1 MDPNNNT
8 NVPVK
13 VQTMPPERAL
23 MRAATAAE
31 LKEQIALIHN
41 CLDKVM
47 KKGTHYDVL
56 PNCGKKNTL
65 LKPGAEVILTMFR
78 ISAEPII
85 ERESDGFDVTYHVTV
100 IGRHIPTGN
109 IVGYGVG
116 EASTSEKKYKWREAV
131 CDAEFQNSPETRR
144 QIAWVR
150 DKDDK
155 NLFHEVKQVRQNP
168 ADLMNTVL
176 KMAKKRAIVDLC
188 LTSTACSDIFVQDM
202 DDPDINDAVNQGE
215 NASKQQQGSRY
226 TAPQRRSQGSAP
238 APAQGQSA
246 PPSDVI
252 SDAQRKRLYAIG
264 KSRNLT
270 DDEMSF
276 LVYQTAHVNR
286 SGDIPKDL
294 YDATVDAFNAA
305 TPGQVLAP
313 EEGF

>member
-1 MDPNNNT
+1 
-8 NVPVK
+8 
-13 VQTMPPERAL
+13 

-31 LKEQIALIHN
+31 LKEQIALIHE
-41 CLDKVM
+41 CLKVM

-131 CDAEFQNSPETRR
+131 CDEEFQNTPETRR

-202 DDPDINDAVNQGE
+202 DDPDINNAVNQGE

-226 TAPQRRSQGSAP
+226 TAPQRRSQGAAP

-264 KSRNLT
+264 KSRNLS
-270 DDEMSF
+270 DDEMGF
-276 LVYQTAHVNR
+276 LVYDVAHVNR
-286 SGDIPKDL
+286 SDEIPRKL
-294 YDATVDAFNAA
+294 YDAVVAEFEKA
-305 TPGQVLAP
+305 TPGNVIP
-313 EEGF
+313 MDEGN